1 MLHGVTPA
9 EAPAAPVRHA
19 RRRRWPS
26 VAVAGLLAVLVPVG
40 WWVLGSSPLRNTFG
54 GFGVS
59 HLGSAPGVSFSVGI
73 AHLCLDGADSATVDA
88 VTVDPT
94 GLTVVDFAVRPVPS
108 GRSSALSSAESS
120 LRELGFTGD
129 RRLTLPC
136 GAGDGAELA
145 VEIERGELSPAWT
158 EGFDVHWSAG
168 LRSGVLRVPVQV
180 ALCSPQEAEPCE
192 PWSENDP

>member
-1 MLHGVTPA
+1 MLRGVTPT
-9 EAPAAPVRHA
+9 EAPTAPASGA
-19 RRRRWPS
+19 RRRRWRW
-26 VAVAGLLAVLVPVG
+26 VVLAGLPAVLVPAA
-40 WWVLGSSPLRNTFG
+40 WWLVYSSPVRDTFG
-54 GFGVS
+54 GYALS
-59 HLGSAPGVSFSVGI
+59 HPESAPGEPFSVGI

-94 GLTVVDFAVRPVPS
+94 GLTVVDFAVRPVPPD
-108 GRSSALSSAESS
+108 RRSALASAEVP
-120 LRELGFTGD
+120 LREQGFSGD

-145 VEIERGELSPAWT
+145 VELQRGELTPAWT

-180 ALCSPQEAEPCE
+180 ALCSAQDAAPCE
-192 PWSENDP
+192 PWSEDAP